1 VITNPQVFGE
11 NHLPR
16 TLEHRAAEVRQLTRA
31 LKPVVDGN
39 RAEDVLISG
48 PSGVGKTVLSRFGIN
63 RLQER
68 TAVGNARVRCLG
80 KTTGTILREA
90 IKNLPIGASCHRGMQ
105 VSELVEILREGVD
118 DPAVL
123 VLDEG
128 DDIPEHDLLEVLSG
142 VPLLSVVVICHDPD
156 HWLAQ
161 IGDRGIHFEGDSHI
175 QLSRY
180 GVGELADILSKR
192 SKRGLRRG
200 AVERSILEEIADE
213 AAGVARRGIQGLRCS
228 AEIAEEEEASKVT
241 KRHIGPGSSA
251 PARTSARATFGVS
264 HSTIT
269 SSTNWSAATVRCP
282 GKNSTSGTTESA
294 QLRTEGPRRRLSAAG
309 IGGLSSGSSR
319 STTWSTVRRRQAVVG
334 TGSWSPSWCPS
345 WIFRSCRLLDC
356 Q

>member
-1 VITNPQVFGE
+1 
-11 NHLPR
+11 
-16 TLEHRAAEVRQLTRA
+16 
-31 LKPVVDGN
+31 
-39 RAEDVLISG
+39 
-48 PSGVGKTVLSRFGIN
+48 
-63 RLQER
+63 
-68 TAVGNARVRCLG
+68 
-80 KTTGTILREA
+80 
-90 IKNLPIGASCHRGMQ
+90 M
-105 VSELVEILREGVD
+105 
-118 DPAVL
+118 L

-241 KRHIGPGSSA
+241 KRHIGPGFERARSYIRESNLRSLPLHHHVVYELVRSYGPLSGQELHEWYDRVGSVA
-251 PARTSARATFGVS
+251 YGGTPKTPVSRGYRRTILRKLEEYDLVDSEKTAGSGRYWVVEPELVSELDISVVPAA
-264 HSTIT
+264 
-269 SSTNWSAATVRCP
+269 
-282 GKNSTSGTTESA
+282 
-294 QLRTEGPRRRLSAAG
+294 
-309 IGGLSSGSSR
+309 
-319 STTWSTVRRRQAVVG
+319 
-334 TGSWSPSWCPS
+334 
-345 WIFRSCRLLDC
+345 
-356 Q
+356 